1 MDAEKIY
8 SLLFNLYAEQE
19 NIKIE
24 YELDNSF
31 FSTGC
36 FNQKHSCC
44 LGTVCLRSREVRSSL
59 SFLPIDLLLIIIFTP
74 PKNVYISMISYG
86 CYLKQ

>member
-1 MDAEKIY
+1 MDAESFY

-19 NIKIE
+19 NLKIE

-31 FSTGC
+31 FSTEC

-44 LGTVCLRSREVRSSL
+44 LGTVSL
-59 SFLPIDLLLIIIFTP
+59 SSDTAHPFHVLEDRETETRC
-74 PKNVYISMISYG
+74 VV
-86 CYLKQ
+86 

>member
-31 FSTGC
+31 FRQVVSIRNILAVEVQ
-36 FNQKHSCC
+36 FHYLQIQFI
-44 LGTVCLRSREVRSSL
+44 LLRFRKIV
-59 SFLPIDLLLIIIFTP
+59 
-74 PKNVYISMISYG
+74 
-86 CYLKQ
+86 KQRLDA

>member
-19 NIKIE
+19 NIKID

-31 FSTGC
+31 FSTDG

-44 LGTVCLRSREVRSSL
+44 LGTVSL
-59 SFLPIDLLLIIIFTP
+59 SSGTTHPFQVQEDHETETRC
-74 PKNVYISMISYG
+74 VV
-86 CYLKQ
+86 

>member
-19 NIKIE
+19 NLKIE
-24 YELDNSF
+24 YELDSSF
-31 FSTGC
+31 FSTSC

-44 LGTVCLRSREVRSSL
+44 QGTVSL
-59 SFLPIDLLLIIIFTP
+59 SSDTAHPFQVPEDRETETRC
-74 PKNVYISMISYG
+74 VV
-86 CYLKQ
+86 

>member
-1 MDAEKIY
+1 MRGGENMDAEKIY

-19 NIKIE
+19 NLKID

-31 FSTGC
+31 FSTDG

-44 LGTVCLRSREVRSSL
+44 LGTVSL
-59 SFLPIDLLLIIIFTP
+59 SSDTAHLSHVQEDRETETRCA
-74 PKNVYISMISYG
+74 M
-86 CYLKQ
+86 

>member
-24 YELDNSF
+24 YKVNDSF
-31 FSTGC
+31 FSTDG

-44 LGTVCLRSREVRSSL
+44 LGTVSL
-59 SFLPIDLLLIIIFTP
+59 SSDTAHPSQVQEDRETETRCA
-74 PKNVYISMISYG
+74 V
-86 CYLKQ
+86 

>member
-31 FSTGC
+31 FSTDG

-44 LGTVCLRSREVRSSL
+44 QGTASL
-59 SFLPIDLLLIIIFTP
+59 SSDTVHPFQVLEDRET
-74 PKNVYISMISYG
+74 KTRCAV
-86 CYLKQ
+86 

>member
-19 NIKIE
+19 NIKID

-31 FSTGC
+31 FSTDG

-44 LGTVCLRSREVRSSL
+44 LGTVSL
-59 SFLPIDLLLIIIFTP
+59 SSDTAHPSQAQEDHETETRC
-74 PKNVYISMISYG
+74 VV
-86 CYLKQ
+86 

>member
-19 NIKIE
+19 NLKIE

-31 FSTGC
+31 FSTDG

-44 LGTVCLRSREVRSSL
+44 QGTVS
-59 SFLPIDLLLIIIFTP
+59 
-74 PKNVYISMISYG
+74 
-86 CYLKQ
+86 

>member
-1 MDAEKIY
+1 MKGGENMDAEKIY

-19 NIKIE
+19 DLKIE

-44 LGTVCLRSREVRSSL
+44 RGTVSL
-59 SFLPIDLLLIIIFTP
+59 SSDTVHPSQIQEARETETRCA
-74 PKNVYISMISYG
+74 V
-86 CYLKQ
+86 

>member
-1 MDAEKIY
+1 MDAENFY

-31 FSTGC
+31 FSTDG
-36 FNQKHSCC
+36 FNEKHSCC
-44 LGTVCLRSREVRSSL
+44 QGTVSL
-59 SFLPIDLLLIIIFTP
+59 SSDTAHRSHAQEDRETETRC
-74 PKNVYISMISYG
+74 VV
-86 CYLKQ
+86 

>member
-24 YELDNSF
+24 YEVDNSF
-31 FSTGC
+31 FSTDG

-44 LGTVCLRSREVRSSL
+44 QGTASL
-59 SFLPIDLLLIIIFTP
+59 SSDTVHPSQLLEDRETETRC
-74 PKNVYISMISYG
+74 VV
-86 CYLKQ
+86 

>member
-19 NIKIE
+19 KIE
-24 YELDNSF
+24 IEYKVNDSF
-31 FSTGC
+31 FSTDG

-44 LGTVCLRSREVRSSL
+44 LGTVSL
-59 SFLPIDLLLIIIFTP
+59 SSDTVHPSHVQEDHETETRC
-74 PKNVYISMISYG
+74 VV
-86 CYLKQ
+86 

>member
-19 NIKIE
+19 KVKID

-31 FSTGC
+31 FSTDG

-44 LGTVCLRSREVRSSL
+44 LGTVSL
-59 SFLPIDLLLIIIFTP
+59 SSDIVHPSQVLEDRETETRC
-74 PKNVYISMISYG
+74 VV
-86 CYLKQ
+86 

>member
-1 MDAEKIY
+1 MDAESFY

-19 NIKIE
+19 KVKID

-31 FSTGC
+31 FSTDC

-44 LGTVCLRSREVRSSL
+44 QGTISL
-59 SFLPIDLLLIIIFTP
+59 SSDTVHPSQVQEDHETETRC
-74 PKNVYISMISYG
+74 VV
-86 CYLKQ
+86 

>member
-24 YELDNSF
+24 YELNNSF
-31 FSTGC
+31 FSTDG

-44 LGTVCLRSREVRSSL
+44 LGTVSL
-59 SFLPIDLLLIIIFTP
+59 SSDTAHPSQAQEDRETETRCA
-74 PKNVYISMISYG
+74 V
-86 CYLKQ
+86 

>member
-19 NIKIE
+19 KIE
-24 YELDNSF
+24 IEYKVNDSF
-31 FSTGC
+31 FSTDG

-44 LGTVCLRSREVRSSL
+44 LGTVSL
-59 SFLPIDLLLIIIFTP
+59 SSDTAHLSHVLEDRETETRCA
-74 PKNVYISMISYG
+74 M
-86 CYLKQ
+86 

>member
-1 MDAEKIY
+1 MKGGENMDAEKIY

-19 NIKIE
+19 DLKIE

-44 LGTVCLRSREVRSSL
+44 RGTVSL
-59 SFLPIDLLLIIIFTP
+59 SSDTVHPSQILEDCETETRCA
-74 PKNVYISMISYG
+74 V
-86 CYLKQ
+86 

>member
-19 NIKIE
+19 NLKID

-31 FSTGC
+31 FSTDG
-36 FNQKHSCC
+36 FNQKHFYCQ
-44 LGTVCLRSREVRSSL
+44 GTTSL
-59 SFLPIDLLLIIIFTP
+59 SSDTTHPSRLPEDRETETRC
-74 PKNVYISMISYG
+74 VV
-86 CYLKQ
+86 

>member
-19 NIKIE
+19 DLKIE
-24 YELDNSF
+24 YEVDNSF
-31 FSTGC
+31 FSTDG

-44 LGTVCLRSREVRSSL
+44 LGTISL
-59 SFLPIDLLLIIIFTP
+59 SSDTAHLSQVQEDRETETRC
-74 PKNVYISMISYG
+74 VV
-86 CYLKQ
+86 

>member
-19 NIKIE
+19 NIKID

-31 FSTGC
+31 FSTDG

-44 LGTVCLRSREVRSSL
+44 LSTVSL
-59 SFLPIDLLLIIIFTP
+59 SSDTVHPSHFQEDRETETRC
-74 PKNVYISMISYG
+74 VV
-86 CYLKQ
+86 

>member
-19 NIKIE
+19 KVKID

-31 FSTGC
+31 FSTDG

-44 LGTVCLRSREVRSSL
+44 LGTVSL
-59 SFLPIDLLLIIIFTP
+59 SSDTAHLSHVLEDHETETRC
-74 PKNVYISMISYG
+74 VM
-86 CYLKQ
+86 

>member
-19 NIKIE
+19 NLKIE

-31 FSTGC
+31 FSTDG
-36 FNQKHSCC
+36 FIQKHSCC
-44 LGTVCLRSREVRSSL
+44 LGTVSL
-59 SFLPIDLLLIIIFTP
+59 SSDTAHLSHAQEDRET
-74 PKNVYISMISYG
+74 KTRCAG
-86 CYLKQ
+86 

>member
-19 NIKIE
+19 NLKIE

-31 FSTGC
+31 FSTDG

-44 LGTVCLRSREVRSSL
+44 QGTVSL
-59 SFLPIDLLLIIIFTP
+59 SSDTAHLSQLLEDHETETRC
-74 PKNVYISMISYG
+74 VV
-86 CYLKQ
+86 

>member
-8 SLLFNLYAEQE
+8 LLLFNLYAEQE

-31 FSTGC
+31 FSTDG

-44 LGTVCLRSREVRSSL
+44 LGTISL
-59 SFLPIDLLLIIIFTP
+59 SSDTAHPSQVQEDRETETRCA
-74 PKNVYISMISYG
+74 V
-86 CYLKQ
+86 

>member
-19 NIKIE
+19 NLKID

-31 FSTGC
+31 FSTDG

-44 LGTVCLRSREVRSSL
+44 RGTVSL
-59 SFLPIDLLLIIIFTP
+59 SSDKAHPYQVQEDRET
-74 PKNVYISMISYG
+74 KTRCAV
-86 CYLKQ
+86 

>member
-19 NIKIE
+19 KIE
-24 YELDNSF
+24 IEYKVNDSF
-31 FSTGC
+31 FSTDG

-44 LGTVCLRSREVRSSL
+44 LGTVSL
-59 SFLPIDLLLIIIFTP
+59 SSDTVHLSQVLEDRETETRCA
-74 PKNVYISMISYG
+74 M
-86 CYLKQ
+86 